1 MPLVTHSPYACSE
14 DSSSC
19 PASSSVASS
28 AASACR
34 FIRRLVLGALLL
46 RLSLL
51 RRLAFFQRVLL
62 FFRFEA
68 QRDLLALLELFVFLF
83 KAHADHMQIHL
94 FHVQTRHGFNG
105 LAHVLL
111 RAAANLLDGH
121 AVIDRHAD
129 VNADVLAVH
138 IHAHAARQLAL
149 AQQAAVAR
157 NGGDAVHFRGGHAH
171 DGRNDFIGVAI

>member
-1 MPLVTHSPYACSE
+1 M
-14 DSSSC
+14 
-19 PASSSVASS
+19 
-28 AASACR
+28 
-34 FIRRLVLGALLL
+34 
-46 RLSLL
+46 
-51 RRLAFFQRVLL
+51 LL

-68 QRDLLALLELFVFLF
+68 QRNLLALLELFVFLF

-94 FHVQTRHGFNG
+94 FHVQTRHGFNR
-105 LAHVLL
+105 LAHILL

-149 AQQAAVAR
+149 AQQTAVAR

-171 DGRNDFIGVAI
+171 DGRNDFIGVCDLTVILLAVDIDVLIFVHFKNTSLWIFTSIADFPSVYNSNSLIF